1 MKVGGVEGTPEE
13 IKDTFENHGLHI
25 EDYLVK
31 PEEPLANIWMIV
43 PAVCL
48 VLTVFIQVLFAP
60 PDPKFLRINF
70 LAGAGFVLWLV
81 ISVQLKFKNPWA
93 AGAVAIGGLLILL
106 VAAGF
111 IQPQDTAAII
121 RGTAK

>member
-31 PEEPLANIWMIV
+31 PEEPLANVWMVV

-48 VLTVFIQVLFAP
+48 ALTAFSQVLFAP
-60 PDPKFLRINF
+60 LDQKLLLLHF

-81 ISVQLKFKNPWA
+81 ISVQLKFKSPWA
-93 AGAVAIGGLLILL
+93 AGAIALGGLLVLL

-111 IQPQDTAAII
+111 IQPQDTAAIVK
-121 RGTAK
+121 GVSK

>member
-13 IKDTFENHGLHI
+13 IRNTFENHGLHI

-31 PEEPLANIWMIV
+31 PEEPLANIWMVV

-48 VLTVFIQVLFAP
+48 VLTVLSQVLFAP
-60 PDPKFLRINF
+60 LDQKLLLMCF

-93 AGAVAIGGLLILL
+93 AGAVALGGLLILL

-111 IQPQDTAAII
+111 IQPQDTAAFIN
-121 RGTAK
+121 GASK

>member
-13 IKDTFENHGLHI
+13 IRDTFENHGLRI
-25 EDYLVK
+25 EDYLLK
-31 PEEPLANIWMIV
+31 PEEPLPNVWMIV
-43 PAVCL
+43 PAVAL
-48 VLTVFIQVLFAP
+48 ALTVCSQVLF
-60 PDPKFLRINF
+60 DPINSKLVLLHF

-93 AGAVAIGGLLILL
+93 AGAVALGGLLILL

-111 IQPQDTAAII
+111 IQPQETALILKGAS
-121 RGTAK
+121 K